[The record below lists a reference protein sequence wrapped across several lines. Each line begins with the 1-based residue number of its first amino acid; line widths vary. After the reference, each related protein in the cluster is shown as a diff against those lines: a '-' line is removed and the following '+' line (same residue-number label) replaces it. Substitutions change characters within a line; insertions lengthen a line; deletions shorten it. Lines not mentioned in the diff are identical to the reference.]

1 AFCPQKILFLCSV
14 AATLSQTFTSSGE
27 INITLCPI
35 TYYGHKYEKVY
46 VSNTKLLKSIIIVKK
61 TKHENLLKLMK
72 NKEFSIIFMQPHRGQ
87 CVNVIPLKDSHHSK
101 VSLFFFFKVYL
112 TKLTLLDYYYYPP
125 SNTVKLPHMDPPSQI
140 PGFVYMTNTTVSDPY
155 LCSTVTCDVNGVAT
169 AVREC
174 PPMHHCQGNGS
185 CTFNTMCTLTGSTVI
200 DFTGRVH
207 TIPDRCGYNLMTSD
221 NIPNVRIHGVF
232 WERRRKDVSFL
243 DHVIL
248 HLDSQDVQIR
258 LLQGGRVKEVH
269 ATAKVVHNVELS
281 KSQSGVTAKIFDSNY
296 TLSVF
301 FDGNTAQIHL
311 MGKNGA
317 VVDGLCGN
325 SSLDFN
331 HERVAEHSVAGC
343 EERYEE
349 ADDLTINCKATTEW
363 CHLMWQDPFTQCHVH
378 INPEPFVSACV
389 NNLSR
394 YPALDGLK
402 CDLMEAYVRACHDQS
417 NVSIDGW
424 RSMAKCALCQDK
436 YCSKHEFCGEGYDGE
451 THCLCRAIFASNY
464 RSMDTFGEPMVCSHS
479 SASMDMFCCLLAEK
493 GIDYT
498 KLHLN
503 DERCK
508 GVIDNETHM
517 VKFNFSRDTTCGA
530 VIKANNTKI
539 SYQNIIATPN
549 ISTVV
554 TRSNKLLMD
563 FSCHFDQPDLEGMAI
578 RMIDSPVIKHF
589 TSGEWN
595 YTLTMAAYT
604 DPDRTRLVEL
614 SSGIRLNQKIWVEIK
629 AYGLGGSAI
638 SLVTESCWATNQSA
652 SNGSLRYD
660 LIIAGCPNPADETI
674 QIEGNGEGTSNYFS
688 FNAFKFLDNNN
699 EMFLHCRV
707 ELCVQQGDSCIRMC
721 NHAGRRR
728 RSVPTTVADGG
739 PSVITMAW
747 A

>member
-1 AFCPQKILFLCSV
+1 MFAVRHLRICICVVLLFLCSV

-72 NKEFSIIFMQPHRGQ
+72 NKEFSIIFMQPVYVADIQVNGQ
-87 CVNVIPLKDSHHSK
+87 TVSK
-101 VSLFFFFKVYL
+101 YVFPTNETSMGIIR
-112 TKLTLLDYYYYPP
+112 DM
-125 SNTVKLPHMDPPSQI
+125 SGCRMA
-140 PGFVYMTNTTVSDPY
+140 GFVYMTNTTVSDPY

-424 RSMAKCALCQDK
+424 RSMAGPQALCQDK

-464 RSMDTFGEPMVCSHS
+464 RSMDTHS

-530 VIKANNTKI
+530 VIKVCTPANNTKI